1 MQNSKQKIKKIT
13 FIIFGIFSFSLGAIG
28 IVIPGLP
35 TTPFMILSSILFLKS
50 SDKLYVWLTTHKR
63 FGPYVV
69 DFKDG
74 KGITRKT
81 KIYAQTM
88 MIITLIS
95 SLLPMSPM
103 YVNRLEIRIIILLAG
118 MFSFW
123 FVGFKIPT
131 NLKNNYV
138 NENNQK

>member
-95 SLLPMSPM
+95 SVLPMSPM

>member
-1 MQNSKQKIKKIT
+1 
-13 FIIFGIFSFSLGAIG
+13 
-28 IVIPGLP
+28 
-35 TTPFMILSSILFLKS
+35 MILSSILFLKS
-50 SDKLYVWLTTHKR
+50 SDKLYVWLTTNKR

-69 DFKDG
+69 DFEDG

-95 SLLPMSPM
+95 SVLPMSPM
-103 YVNRLEIRIIILLAG
+103 YVNRLEIRIIILFAG

>member
-13 FIIFGIFSFSLGAIG
+13 FITFGIFSFSLGAIG

-95 SLLPMSPM
+95 SVLPMSPM

>member
-95 SLLPMSPM
+95 SVLPMSPM
-103 YVNRLEIRIIILLAG
+103 YVNRLEIRIIILFAG